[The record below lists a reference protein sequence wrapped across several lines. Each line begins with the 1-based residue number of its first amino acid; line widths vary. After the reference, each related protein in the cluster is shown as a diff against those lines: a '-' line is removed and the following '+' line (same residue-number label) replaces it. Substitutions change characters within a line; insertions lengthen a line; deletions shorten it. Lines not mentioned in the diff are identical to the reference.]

1 MDKLPNGACPAPMHP
16 QESLR
21 MQALRELDILD
32 TAAEAMFDDVVQL
45 ASQICS
51 TPIALISLV
60 DDGRQWFKARVGLD
74 ASETPREMAF
84 CAHAILEPNDVLV
97 VGNALQDQRFATNPL
112 VTGAPDIRF
121 YAGAPIVL
129 PNGMPIGTVC
139 AIDREPKSLTPGQA
153 DALKALARQVSRM
166 LVYRRASQDRIAQV
180 EQQLLDQSEEAQR
193 WMAMGALDLDVK
205 CFVDRHYRYLA
216 VNTAY
221 LQASGKD
228 QAEVVGKSVAEVR
241 GAAVFDTLLKP
252 HIDRALA
259 GEASTYEADVTYA
272 DRGARRVQVRFVPVH
287 NQAGDV
293 LGVVI
298 SEHDIEELAATAR
311 KLAHT
316 VDALE
321 QKSLAQQKFIY
332 MLSHDLRE
340 PVNTIINFAGVIE
353 QKLQGSELSDVQ
365 RFAGF
370 VRGGGKRLKALLD
383 RLLDYVR
390 LEQQSVMAQ
399 PVDLSAVMADVVQDL
414 DSALQQRHAQL
425 DVQPLPTVQGDPVL
439 LRIIL
444 QNFLANAIKF
454 VAPGVT
460 PQVQVRAQAR
470 DRRVRIEFVDN
481 GIGIAPEHQGQL
493 FQVFKRLN
501 SLKDFDGVGMG
512 LATCRRIAEMHAG
525 SVGVQ
530 STAGAGSIFWLELP
544 QSGAETPN
552 KEAA

>member
-1 MDKLPNGACPAPMHP
+1 MDKLPNGACPAPLHP
-16 QESLR
+16 QETLR
-21 MQALRELDILD
+21 MQALRELKILD
-32 TAAEAMFDDVVQL
+32 TAAEAMFDDVVRL
-45 ASQICS
+45 ASDICG
-51 TPIALISLV
+51 TPIALVSLV
-60 DDGRQWFKARVGLD
+60 DEGRQWFKARIGVD

-84 CAHAILEPNDVLV
+84 CAHAILNVDDVLV
-97 VGNALQDQRFATNPL
+97 VQNALEDQRFATNPL

-139 AIDREPKSLTPGQA
+139 AIDRKPKSLSSAQA
-153 DALKALARQVSRM
+153 EALKALARQVARM
-166 LVYRRASQDRIAQV
+166 LEYRRASHERIAQI
-180 EQQLLDQSEEAQR
+180 EQQLLDQSDEAQR

-221 LQASGKD
+221 LQAAGKD
-228 QAEVVGKSVAEVR
+228 QSDVVGKTVAEVR
-241 GAAVFDTLLKP
+241 GEAVFDTLLKP

-272 DRGARRVQVRFVPVH
+272 DRGSRRVQVRFVPVR

-340 PVNTIINFAGVIE
+340 PVNTIVNFAGVIE
-353 QKLQGSELSDVQ
+353 QRLQGSELSDIQ

-370 VRGGGKRLKALLD
+370 VHGGGKRLKALLD

-399 PVDLSAVMADVVQDL
+399 PVELSAVMADVVQDL
-414 DSALQQRHAQL
+414 DSALQQRQAQV
-425 DVQPLPTVQGDPVL
+425 DVQPLPTVHGDPVL
-439 LRIIL
+439 LRIVL

-454 VAPGVT
+454 VATGVT
-460 PQVQVRAQAR
+460 PSIQVRSQLR
-470 DRRVRIEFVDN
+470 DRCVRIEFVDN

-525 SVGVQ
+525 SAGVN
-530 STAGAGSIFWLELP
+530 STAGAGSTFWLELP
-544 QSGAETPN
+544 QTGPETLS
-552 KEAA
+552 KEAS